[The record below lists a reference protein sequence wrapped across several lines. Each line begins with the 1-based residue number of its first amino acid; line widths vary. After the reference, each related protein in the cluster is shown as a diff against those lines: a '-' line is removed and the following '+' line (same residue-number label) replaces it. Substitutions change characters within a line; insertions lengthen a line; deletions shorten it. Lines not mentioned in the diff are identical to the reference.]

1 MGDEEL
7 VDALRRAHGA
17 AAFAQAAEIT
27 AVRELYRRHRA
38 ANAAPGAGG
47 VRAGGFAAA
56 EVAVAVQISE
66 PVAAALIDIGL
77 ALDELPGTRKAFG
90 DGRIDLA
97 RVQVIAETTRGLARE
112 VREAVEPK
120 LIDAATRNDPV
131 RLRQT
136 ARRWVARLDPDG
148 ERERREEREHDRDV
162 RIRAVQDGM
171 AVFDGLLPAVGA
183 QTVANRLRELCGQ
196 VCAED
201 PRTMPQRRADAL
213 VALADGSQRLWCAC
227 GRGAR
232 CPKSATASGVGGG
245 WASTATDP
253 AHTYG
258 DHAPP
263 AAQPGGSDTAPGT
276 RVAGGASATGAE
288 FAAPRDTTEPARTE
302 CPATHDD
309 AGAAE
314 TELPATPD
322 GTQSAQTSPP
332 ATPDGT
338 QSARNEP
345 PATPDSTQPGRNEP
359 PAPVGGARSAQ
370 TGSEAAGGDTAPS
383 WTGPVTR
390 RDDTAPGRIEPA
402 GAAPAGPGAQPPRPP
417 LIQIGVSAETL
428 AGLRNDPAM
437 LVGYG
442 PIDTTLARELA
453 KYARFEVVPEPP
465 APEAGARR
473 PTSSQSPED
482 VRAIDGVCRF
492 PGCGMPAT
500 DAQLAYVEATNAR
513 PRLPGMAH
521 VAALCTRHHRLKML
535 ADRGSQAWRVR
546 RADADRIVWT
556 DPSGETHTTTR
567 EGARYLF
574 PHTDIDAP
582 TVPPTPY
589 ERVHVPPPQPVRTV
603 PADLTYPIDGHALI
617 HPQLSRC
624 TPDND
629 IPDDLPVN
637 HTASFRR

>member
-1 MGDEEL
+1 MFDSREVQVMGDEEL

-47 VRAGGFAAA
+47 VRAGEFAAA

-120 LIDAATRNDPV
+120 LIDAATRNDPA

-232 CPKSATASGVGGG
+232 CPKSATASG
-245 WASTATDP
+245 
-253 AHTYG
+253 
-258 DHAPP
+258 
-263 AAQPGGSDTAPGT
+263 
-276 RVAGGASATGAE
+276 AE
-288 FAAPRDTTEPARTE
+288 FAAPRDTTGPAWTE
-302 CPATHDD
+302 RPATHDD

-314 TELPATPD
+314 TE
-322 GTQSAQTSPP
+322 
-332 ATPDGT
+332 
-338 QSARNEP
+338 R
-345 PATPDSTQPGRNEP
+345 PATPDSTQPARNEP
-359 PAPVGGARSAQ
+359 PAPVGGTRSAQ

-383 WTGPVTR
+383 WTGPATR

-402 GAAPAGPGAQPPRPP
+402 GAAPVGPGAQPPRPP
-417 LIQIGVSAETL
+417 LIQIGVSAESL

-473 PTSSQSPED
+473 PTSTQSPED

-589 ERVHVPPPQPVRTV
+589 ERVHVRPPQPVRTV

>member
-38 ANAAPGAGG
+38 ANATPGPGG
-47 VRAGGFAAA
+47 VRAGEFAAA
-56 EVAVAVQISE
+56 EVAVAVQITE

-112 VREAVEPK
+112 VRETVEPK
-120 LIDAATRNDPV
+120 LIDAATRYDPV

-232 CPKSATASGVGGG
+232 CPKSTTAAGAGGG
-245 WASTATDP
+245 SASATFDP
-253 AHTYG
+253 AHAYG
-258 DHAPP
+258 DTGHAASGSGDTTVGSH
-263 AAQPGGSDTAPGT
+263 AASDRTA
-276 RVAGGASATGAE
+276 AGAE
-288 FAAPRDTTEPARTE
+288 FASTRDTTPPARTE
-302 CPATHDD
+302 RPTTRDDTRPAPDESPATHDD
-309 AGAAE
+309 ARPTQGETPAAQGDTRAAPHE
-314 TELPATPD
+314 PAT
-322 GTQSAQTSPP
+322 T
-332 ATPDGT
+332 
-338 QSARNEP
+338 
-345 PATPDSTQPGRNEP
+345 
-359 PAPVGGARSAQ
+359 
-370 TGSEAAGGDTAPS
+370 GGDTAPS
-383 WTGPVTR
+383 RIGPAATR
-390 RDDTAPGRIEPA
+390 DTPPGRTEPTDPR
-402 GAAPAGPGAQPPRPP
+402 GDAAPVRPESHGPRQP

-442 PIDTTLARELA
+442 PIDTTLAREIA
-453 KYARFEVVPEPP
+453 KYARFEVVSEPP

-473 PTSSQSPED
+473 PSSTQSPEE

-546 RADADRIVWT
+546 RADADRIEWT

-582 TVPPTPY
+582 AVPPTPY
-589 ERVHVPPPQPVRTV
+589 ERVHVRPPQPLRTV
-603 PADLTYPIDGHALI
+603 PADLAYPIDGHALI

>member
-1 MGDEEL
+1 MFDSREVQVMGDEEL

-47 VRAGGFAAA
+47 VRAGEFAAA

-120 LIDAATRNDPV
+120 LIDAATRNDPA

-253 AHTYG
+253 AHTYS
-258 DHAPP
+258 DHA
-263 AAQPGGSDTAPGT
+263 QPKAESGGADSAPGT
-276 RVAGGASATGAE
+276 RGAGGASATGAE

-322 GTQSAQTSPP
+322 STQPARNEPLAPMSGTQSAQTGP
-332 ATPDGT
+332 
-338 QSARNEP
+338 
-345 PATPDSTQPGRNEP
+345 
-359 PAPVGGARSAQ
+359 
-370 TGSEAAGGDTAPS
+370 EAAGGDTAPS
-383 WTGPVTR
+383 WIGPASR

-402 GAAPAGPGAQPPRPP
+402 GAAPEGPGAQPPRPP

-465 APEAGARR
+465 APEPGARR

-500 DAQLAYVEATNAR
+500 DAQLAYVEATNAG

-535 ADRGSQAWRVR
+535 ADRGNQAWRVR
-546 RADADRIVWT
+546 RADADRIEWT

-589 ERVHVPPPQPVRTV
+589 ERVHVRSPQPVRTV
-603 PADLTYPIDGHALI
+603 PADLAYPIDGHALI

>member
-47 VRAGGFAAA
+47 VRAGEFAAA

-120 LIDAATRNDPV
+120 LIDAATRNDPA

-253 AHTYG
+253 AHTYS
-258 DHAPP
+258 DHA
-263 AAQPGGSDTAPGT
+263 QPKAESGGADSAPGT
-276 RVAGGASATGAE
+276 RGAGGASATGAE

-322 GTQSAQTSPP
+322 STQPARNEPLAPMSGTQSAQTGP
-332 ATPDGT
+332 
-338 QSARNEP
+338 
-345 PATPDSTQPGRNEP
+345 
-359 PAPVGGARSAQ
+359 
-370 TGSEAAGGDTAPS
+370 EAAGGDTAPS
-383 WTGPVTR
+383 WIGPASR

-402 GAAPAGPGAQPPRPP
+402 GAAPEGPGAQPPRPP

-465 APEAGARR
+465 APEPGARR

-500 DAQLAYVEATNAR
+500 DAQLAYVEATNAG

-535 ADRGSQAWRVR
+535 ADRGNQAWRVR
-546 RADADRIVWT
+546 RADADRIEWT

-589 ERVHVPPPQPVRTV
+589 ERVHVRSPQPVRTV
-603 PADLTYPIDGHALI
+603 PADLAYPIDGHALI